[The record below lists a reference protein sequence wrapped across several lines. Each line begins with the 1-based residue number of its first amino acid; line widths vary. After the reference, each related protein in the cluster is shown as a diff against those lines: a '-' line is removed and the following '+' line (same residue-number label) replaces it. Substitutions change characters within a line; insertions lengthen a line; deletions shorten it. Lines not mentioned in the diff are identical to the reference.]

1 MAEAGGQER
10 TETPTLKRRED
21 ARKQGQVAMSRE
33 VSSAAM
39 LGAFA
44 LYFYIA
50 LEPTIQSLE
59 RFWRNAFER
68 IAVSELTIRSTAT
81 IFQATV
87 LAVAPMFAGV
97 FAIAALVGFFATVVQ
112 VGVVF
117 NPLELHGD
125 RLNPLAGIQR
135 IFSAQGAAEF
145 FKSLFKLGVIGYV
158 VYASFRQEVLPM
170 LRLSH
175 LQPEGIV
182 HYTFAL
188 LGMMFVRVALALVV
202 LALFDFLFQRW
213 QLEQKLKMT
222 RQELKEELKQ
232 TEGDPQMRARIRQM
246 QREMSRARMMQ
257 NVPKADVIVTNPT
270 HFAVALQ
277 YDRETMTAPR
287 MLAKGVDFLAM
298 RIREIGAEN
307 GVTMVE
313 NPFVARELFYNVDIG
328 QQIPERFF
336 RAVAEILAY
345 VYRLKK
351 RVAAPPA

>member
-1 MAEAGGQER
+1 
-10 TETPTLKRRED
+10 
-21 ARKQGQVAMSRE
+21 
-33 VSSAAM
+33 
-39 LGAFA
+39 
-44 LYFYIA
+44 
-50 LEPTIQSLE
+50 
-59 RFWRNAFER
+59 
-68 IAVSELTIRSTAT
+68 
-81 IFQATV
+81 
-87 LAVAPMFAGV
+87 
-97 FAIAALVGFFATVVQ
+97 
-112 VGVVF
+112 
-117 NPLELHGD
+117 
-125 RLNPLAGIQR
+125 
-135 IFSAQGAAEF
+135 
-145 FKSLFKLGVIGYV
+145 
-158 VYASFRQEVLPM
+158 
-170 LRLSH
+170 
-175 LQPEGIV
+175 
-182 HYTFAL
+182 
-188 LGMMFVRVALALVV
+188 